1 MSNSDRI
8 QEYFV
13 WQPCIHHGSPQD
25 RFAKQ
30 YMSGPG
36 SGLGWKQKTPTIS
49 DEGFGGWGET
59 ITSLKDNQG

>member
-1 MSNSDRI
+1 MSNPDRI

-13 WQPCIHHGSPQD
+13 WQPCIHHGSPED

-36 SGLGWKQKTPTIS
+36 SGLDQDWVGNKKPHH
-49 DEGFGGWGET
+49 F
-59 ITSLKDNQG
+59 